1 MDATH
6 LTGRSRGQLAA
17 AVAIDGH
24 NWLYL
29 VAYRV
34 IEIESMESWS
44 WFIQNLKQAI
54 GHPIGLVINTDAG
67 IITCQFD
74 LNYI

>member
-1 MDATH
+1 MNATH

-17 AVAIDGH
+17 AVAVDDH
-24 NWLYL
+24 NWLYP
-29 VAYRV
+29 VAYGV
-34 IEIESMESWS
+34 IETESTESWS

-54 GHPIGLVINTDAG
+54 GHPTGLVISTDAG